1 MNIFFDLDGT
11 ILDTSER
18 YYLIYYN
25 ITKKLGGLPLTKKI
39 YWNYKRNKV
48 SEDLILTHSNLP
60 QSIFDEY
67 NDTRQNLI
75 ESDYYLK
82 FDNVWPELFDFI
94 PSSKLYN
101 KILLVTLRKK
111 RQQLITQLENL
122 GIYNWFENIITV
134 ESNEVGSECHL
145 LKANSILKLY
155 PNHLSGIFV
164 GDTETDI
171 KSGKLLGLDSIAVS
185 YGIRKRNFLT
195 HAKPHTI
202 LSSPK
207 DLVNFIRD
215 LI

>member
-1 MNIFFDLDGT
+1 MHFFFDLDGT
-11 ILDTSER
+11 ILDTSNR

-25 ITKKLGGLPLTKKI
+25 IINRLGGLPLTKKV
-39 YWNYKRNKV
+39 YWNYKCNNV
-48 SEDLILTHSNLP
+48 SEELILMHSDLQ
-60 QSIFDEY
+60 QSLFDEY
-67 NDTRQNLI
+67 NDTRQNFI

-82 FDNVWPELFDFI
+82 FDNVWPELFEFI

-134 ESNEVGSECHL
+134 ESNKVKCERHL

-155 PNHLSGIFV
+155 PNNLSGIFV
-164 GDTETDI
+164 GDTETDVR
-171 KSGKLLGLDSIAVS
+171 SGKLLGLDSIAVS
-185 YGIRKRNFLT
+185 YGIRKRKFLT

-202 LSSPK
+202 LNSPK
-207 DLVNFIRD
+207 ELVNFIRD
-215 LI
+215 VT